1 MKLFIELLIKV
12 FRKITTILI
21 KINAKYYPE
30 NFNITYEL
38 ISSLPANVFEES
50 SNNAR
55 GTHLNESGDTRQV
68 EEYVQTFSLKEEIN
82 NLSVSENLFF
92 IDTFIAPILPV
103 DAEIVD
109 VGCGIGRY
117 GKFLHR
123 QGAPTAKWKYTGVD
137 RTEDIL
143 KFSKTLCP
151 EYEFQSSEN
160 TIKIPCLDHS
170 KDLVFASGM
179 LQCTCDQWIDALRE
193 MQRVSRKYIFISRLP
208 ILRRHSSA
216 YCHQVVIEKGK
227 IENHYNQLF
236 NRQEF
241 ESKVTE
247 LGCRIVAK
255 EYSDEILAVK
265 GIAEQVILNQYL
277 LEV

>member
-1 MKLFIELLIKV
+1 MKAFLEFLIKV
-12 FRKITTILI
+12 FRKITIVLT
-21 KINAKYYPE
+21 KVHDKYYPK
-30 NFNITYEL
+30 NLYITYEL
-38 ISSLPANVFEES
+38 ISALPANVFDVN

-68 EEYVQTFSLKEEIN
+68 EEYIQTFSLEEEIN
-82 NLSVSENLFF
+82 NISVLENLFF
-92 IDTFIAPILPV
+92 IDTFVAPLLPV
-103 DAEIVD
+103 DAEVVD

-123 QGAPTAKWKYTGVD
+123 QDAPTEKWKYTGVD

-143 KFSKTLCP
+143 KFSKALCP

-193 MQRVSRKYIFISRLP
+193 MHRVSRKYIFISRLP
-208 ILRRHSSA
+208 VLRLQSSA
-216 YCHQVVIEKGK
+216 YCHQVVIEKGQ
-227 IENHYNQLF
+227 IENHYNRLF

-241 ESKVTE
+241 ESNITE
-247 LGCRIVAK
+247 LGCRIITTD
-255 EYSDEILAVK
+255 YSSEIIYVK
-265 GIAEQVILNQYL
+265 GIAEPVVLNQYL
-277 LEV
+277 IEV